1 MIDIYGTLG
10 PACAD
15 RKILGEMLSLGMT
28 GMRLNLS
35 HMTLPEAAPMIRLLK
50 DAAGDAGVRPQLLI
64 DMQGPELRTGVLPE
78 PLELTEGDLVYLYC
92 TYTPEKAPAAARTP
106 AHEIPCIPVPAPVLS
121 ELTPGQEMLLDD
133 GKLLLKVT
141 EISCCGNDLPASCPD
156 DGKRPPVSFAAAEVI
171 RGGTLQS
178 RKSIALP
185 GVRVDSPAMT
195 ETDRKNLR
203 FAKEYGVTAVMQPFV
218 RSPEDLRTVR
228 AALDEAGC
236 GGIRLFAKIENTD
249 GIRMI
254 ESLIPEA
261 DEIVIARG
269 DLGNAV
275 PLWDLPGVQ
284 KTIAASCRA
293 AGKAFMVVTQMLASM
308 EQNPVP
314 TRAEVSDIFNAV
326 LDGAASVMVTG
337 ETAAGKHPAEVIRYL
352 VNTVRSAEKYLAEQY
367 PAENAGPRPVSSP
380 AL

>member
-64 DMQGPELRTGVLPE
+64 DMQGPELRTGVLTE
-78 PLELTEGDLVYLYC
+78 PLSLEEGNTVCLSC
-92 TYTPEKAPAAARTP
+92 TGTP
-106 AHEIPCIPVPAPVLS
+106 AQILSGGRSPVQKMLQIPVPDSVLS
-121 ELTPGQEMLLDD
+121 ALTPGQEMLLDD

-141 EISCCGNDLPASCPD
+141 EISCRRNDLPASCPD
-156 DGKRPPVSFAAAEVI
+156 DMERPPVLFAAAEVL
-171 RGGTLQS
+171 RGGTLRS

-195 ETDRKNLR
+195 ETDRENLR

-218 RSPEDLRTVR
+218 RSPEDLKTVR
-228 AALDEAGC
+228 TALNAAGC
-236 GGIRLFAKIENTD
+236 GDIRLFAKIENTD

-284 KTIAASCRA
+284 KTIAARCRA

-337 ETAAGKHPAEVIRYL
+337 ETAAGKYPVEVIRCL
-352 VNTVRSAEKYLAEQY
+352 VNTVRSAEKYLAEQ
-367 PAENAGPRPVSSP
+367 
-380 AL
+380 

>member
-35 HMTLPEAAPMIRLLK
+35 HMTLPEAAPMIHLLK

-78 PLELTEGDLVYLYC
+78 PLELTEGDLVRLDCFRFPFGDFPY
-92 TYTPEKAPAAARTP
+92 
-106 AHEIPCIPVPAPVLS
+106 IPVPAPVLS

-141 EISCCGNDLPASCPD
+141 EISCRRNDLPASCLD
-156 DGKRPPVSFAAAEVI
+156 DGERPPVSSAAAEVL
-171 RGGTLQS
+171 RGGTLRS

-195 ETDRKNLR
+195 ETDRENLR

-218 RSPEDLRTVR
+218 RSPEDLKTVR
-228 AALDEAGC
+228 AALNAAGC
-236 GGIRLFAKIENTD
+236 GDIRLFAKIENTD

-284 KTIAASCRA
+284 KTLAARCRS

-308 EQNPVP
+308 EQTPVP

-337 ETAAGKHPAEVIRYL
+337 ETAAGKNPVEVIRYL

-367 PAENAGPRPVSSP
+367 PAKNAGQRH
-380 AL
+380 AGGTDL

>member
-64 DMQGPELRTGVLPE
+64 DMQGPELRTGTLPE
-78 PLELTEGDLVYLYC
+78 PLGLEEGATVCLSC
-92 TYTPEKAPAAARTP
+92 TRTP
-106 AHEIPCIPVPAPVLS
+106 AQILSGSRSTVQKMLQIPVPDSVLS
-121 ELTPGQEMLLDD
+121 ALTPGQEMLLDD

-141 EISCCGNDLPASCPD
+141 EISCRGNDLPASCLD
-156 DGKRPPVSFAAAEVI
+156 DGERPPVSSAAAEVLS
-171 RGGTLQS
+171 GGTLRS

-195 ETDRKNLR
+195 ETDRENLR

-218 RSPEDLRTVR
+218 RSPEDLKTVR
-228 AALDEAGC
+228 TALNAAGC
-236 GGIRLFAKIENTD
+236 GDIRLFAKIENTD

-284 KTIAASCRA
+284 KTIAARCRA

-308 EQNPVP
+308 EQNAVP

-337 ETAAGKHPAEVIRYL
+337 ETAAGKYPVEVIRCL
-352 VNTVRSAEKYLAEQY
+352 VNTVRSAEKYLAEQ
-367 PAENAGPRPVSSP
+367 
-380 AL
+380 